1 MSRPA
6 NPSLARDAPQP
17 AGRSLRRREELLDG
31 VMAIITARGFAD
43 VPVSEMARELSCSL
57 STLYRVA
64 PSKDSLVVLAI
75 GRWGELAL
83 RGAEARLEESATP
96 LERVRSYVRAGA
108 GAILPQ
114 SHAFRR
120 DMERFESTRVAYRV
134 ISDRYVDRLAELI
147 AEAVRAGEARPVN
160 PRLMAGLLRHLGR
173 AVRDEDMLEVAGV
186 TAGEALFEVESLLL
200 EGLRLPSGGS
210 PPSAANG

>member
-1 MSRPA
+1 MSSPA

-43 VPVSEMARELSCSL
+43 VPVCEMARELSCSF

-108 GAILPQ
+108 RAILPQ

-147 AEAVRAGEARPVN
+147 AEAVRARRRAR
-160 PRLMAGLLRHLGR
+160 
-173 AVRDEDMLEVAGV
+173 
-186 TAGEALFEVESLLL
+186 
-200 EGLRLPSGGS
+200 
-210 PPSAANG
+210 